1 MEWMLYIFIEEDK
14 YNELFPNIYS
24 ISQFL
29 YINNVNVRGNSSSY
43 IIIIIYKK
51 IKKYNFPKFYY

>member
-1 MEWMLYIFIEEDK
+1 MEWMSYIFVKEDK
-14 YNELFPNIYS
+14 YHELFANIYS

-51 IKKYNFPKFYY
+51 QFS

>member
-1 MEWMLYIFIEEDK
+1 MSDIFVKEAK
-14 YNELFPNIYS
+14 YHELFANIYS

-43 IIIIIYKK
+43 IIIIMYKK
-51 IKKYNFPKFYY
+51 QFS

>member
-1 MEWMLYIFIEEDK
+1 MLYIFVKEDK
-14 YNELFPNIYS
+14 FNELFPNIYS

-29 YINNVNVRGNSSSY
+29 YINKVNVRGNSSSY